1 MAKTFYGY
9 VERDLTKDPD
19 WAAVT
24 SKITSDIEKISNERQ
39 ELRDSIEKQT
49 LETQDLFNTYDQ
61 GANQTLNEALQQGS
75 GQATDYMLQQYKL
88 LKNGDINY
96 RDYLSSMQV
105 QQDDWKNL
113 QTVSTEWNT
122 KYDEYLKGIEDGTL
136 SRLSQDSGKFI
147 ESFGNINNKA
157 FIVNRSNGRLYV
169 ATKNPDGS
177 INNDPDSFKT
187 VAAIGNILNDK
198 VNVLDVNTKTTEA
211 STQLGRFVQ
220 ASGRTSLEDVRNMP
234 DYQKAEDNLIKG
246 MLVTDRNKASVLL
259 DYLKGYNTT
268 RDPKAVDAN
277 TILLEQDEN
286 GLFQPK
292 LTEEQEQAAYDAVK
306 ENLRAK
312 LDHIESTSP
321 PPVRNFDQGAQD
333 AADRKRIQA
342 ETLNNVAQLWSGNES
357 EKRNAANYLRSMN
370 DDILRIDVKPEGVY
384 VTYKE
389 DGRREPMKFE
399 GYTGND
405 WVTGFTNYFL
415 DEKYE
420 IADVTDVARRTVGN
434 ISGLATAVEY
444 SSYGTSVTSVDN
456 KEQIE
461 ALDEKIKEM
470 LKIAKIKPGEALIA
484 ENRVTFNEAVEERN
498 RLAKEQGLQI
508 ITTPE
513 YGELE
518 TVEGETVEGKK
529 SKNPAP
535 TQ

>member
-19 WAAVT
+19 WAVVT

-122 KYDEYLKGIEDGTL
+122 KYDEYLQRIEDGTS
-136 SRLSQDSGKFI
+136 SRLEQDSAEFI

-169 ATKNPDGS
+169 ATRNPDGS
-177 INNDPDSFKT
+177 INNDPNSFKT

-198 VNVLDVNTKTTEA
+198 VNVLDVNTKTTNLA
-211 STQLGRFVQ
+211 TQLGRFVQ
-220 ASGRTSLEDVRNMP
+220 ASGRTSIEDVRNMP
-234 DYQKAEDNLIKG
+234 DYQKAEDNAIKG
-246 MLVTDRNKASVLL
+246 MLVTDRQKASVLL

-321 PPVRNFDQGAQD
+321 PPVRTVDYDRQD
-333 AADRKRIQA
+333 KEKTQKEA
-342 ETLNNVAQLWSGNES
+342 LNSVAQLWSGSAS
-357 EKRNAANYLRSMN
+357 EKQEAADFLRSMN
-370 DDILRIDVKPEGVY
+370 PDISRIDVKADGVDVVY
-384 VTYKE
+384 I
-389 DGRREPMKFE
+389 DGRQETMPFE
-399 GYTGND
+399 GRTGND
-405 WVTGFTNYFL
+405 WVTGNTNFFLSTNYM
-415 DEKYE
+415 
-420 IADVTDVARRTVGN
+420 IPNVTDVARRTVGN
-434 ISGLATAVEY
+434 ISETATNFKAD
-444 SSYGTSVTSVDN
+444 SYGTSVTRVDN
-456 KEQIE
+456 TKRIEELTKEIDKMAKMSNTNRMKVTNE
-461 ALDEKIKEM
+461 NIK
-470 LKIAKIKPGEALIA
+470 
-484 ENRVTFNEAVEERN
+484 TFNNLVAERDK
-498 RLAKEQGLQI
+498 LMEEQGQQKI
-508 ITTPE
+508 YTPQ
-513 YGELE
+513 YVG
-518 TVEGETVEGKK
+518 GGGMGGF
-529 SKNPAP
+529 
-535 TQ
+535 

>member
-169 ATKNPDGS
+169 ATRNPDGS

-198 VNVLDVNTKTTEA
+198 INVLDVNTKTTELA
-211 STQLGRFVQ
+211 TQLGRFVQ

-321 PPVRNFDQGAQD
+321 PPVRPVDP
-333 AADRKRIQA
+333 DRDDKIKTQKEA
-342 ETLNNVAQLWSGNES
+342 LNSVAQLWSGDASDKQE
-357 EKRNAANYLRSMN
+357 AADFLLSTNPNIS
-370 DDILRIDVKPEGVY
+370 RIDVNSDGVNIVY
-384 VTYKE
+384 I
-389 DGRREPMKFE
+389 DGGQKTMPFE
-399 GYTGND
+399 GRTGND
-405 WVTGFTNYFL
+405 WVTGYTNFFL
-415 DEKYE
+415 STDYK
-420 IADVTDVARRTVGN
+420 IPNVTDVARRTVGN
-434 ISGLATAVEY
+434 ISADATDFKAT
-444 SSYGTSVTSVDN
+444 SFLTSVTKVDN
-456 KEQIE
+456 TERIDALQKEI
-461 ALDEKIKEM
+461 DNM
-470 LKIAKIKPGEALIA
+470 LKISREKPNAVTA
-484 ENRVTFNEAVEERN
+484 ENIKTYNDNVAELN
-498 RLAKEQGLQI
+498 RLKKEQGQQI
-508 ITTPE
+508 ISTPQ
-513 YGELE
+513 YVG
-518 TVEGETVEGKK
+518 GETTEEETTEGGM
-529 SKNPAP
+529 AGF
-535 TQ
+535 

>member
-39 ELRDSIEKQT
+39 KLRDSIEKQT

-122 KYDEYLKGIEDGTL
+122 KYDEYLQRIEDGKS
-136 SRLSQDSGKFI
+136 SRLEQDSAEFI

-198 VNVLDVNTKTTEA
+198 VNVLDVNTKTNEVA
-211 STQLGRFVQ
+211 TQLGRFVQ

-312 LDHIESTSP
+312 LKHVESTSP
-321 PPVRNFDQGAQD
+321 PPVRSFDRDAQD

-342 ETLNNVAQLWSGNES
+342 ETLNNVAQLWSGTES

-370 DDILRIDVKPEGVY
+370 KNILRIDVKDDGVF
-384 VTYKE
+384 VTYK
-389 DGRREPMKFE
+389 DDDRREPMKFE
-399 GYTGND
+399 GYTAND

-420 IADVTDVARRTVGN
+420 IPDVTDVARRTIGD
-434 ISGLATAVEY
+434 ISGDPTAVTY
-444 SSYGTSVTSVDN
+444 SSYGTSVTRVDN
-456 KEQIE
+456 TERIDALQKEIDNMLAVSKRKPLE
-461 ALDEKIKEM
+461 ALN
-470 LKIAKIKPGEALIA
+470 P
-484 ENRVTFNEAVEERN
+484 ENRKKFYDTVEERN
-498 RLAKEQGLQI
+498 RLAKEQGLEM
-508 ITTPE
+508 ITIPE
-513 YGELE
+513 YG
-518 TVEGETVEGKK
+518 VGETGGETGGGINYSNK
-529 SKNPAP
+529 
-535 TQ
+535 

>member
-211 STQLGRFVQ
+211 ATQLGRFVQ

-268 RDPKAVDAN
+268 RDPKAVDAY

-306 ENLRAK
+306 ENLKTK

-321 PPVRNFDQGAQD
+321 PPVR
-333 AADRKRIQA
+333 R
-342 ETLNNVAQLWSGNES
+342 
-357 EKRNAANYLRSMN
+357 
-370 DDILRIDVKPEGVY
+370 
-384 VTYKE
+384 
-389 DGRREPMKFE
+389 
-399 GYTGND
+399 
-405 WVTGFTNYFL
+405 
-415 DEKYE
+415 
-420 IADVTDVARRTVGN
+420 
-434 ISGLATAVEY
+434 
-444 SSYGTSVTSVDN
+444 VD
-456 KEQIE
+456 
-461 ALDEKIKEM
+461 
-470 LKIAKIKPGEALIA
+470 PG
-484 ENRVTFNEAVEERN
+484 
-498 RLAKEQGLQI
+498 
-508 ITTPE
+508 
-513 YGELE
+513 
-518 TVEGETVEGKK
+518 
-529 SKNPAP
+529 
-535 TQ
+535 

>member
-19 WAAVT
+19 WAVVT

-113 QTVSTEWNT
+113 QKVSTEWNT
-122 KYDEYLKGIEDGTL
+122 KYDEYLKRIEDGTS
-136 SRLSQDSGKFI
+136 SRLEQDSAEYI

-169 ATKNPDGS
+169 ATRNPDGS

-198 VNVLDVNTKTTEA
+198 VNVLDVNTKTTELA
-211 STQLGRFVQ
+211 TQLGRFVQ

-268 RDPKAVDAN
+268 RDPKAVDAY
-277 TILLEQDEN
+277 TILVQPDEN
-286 GLFQPK
+286 GLLQPK

-306 ENLRAK
+306 ENLKTK

-321 PPVRNFDQGAQD
+321 PPVRPVDH
-333 AADRKRIQA
+333 DRDDKLKTQKEA
-342 ETLNNVAQLWSGNES
+342 LNSVAQLWSGDASDKQE
-357 EKRNAANYLRSMN
+357 AA
-370 DDILRIDVKPEGVY
+370 D
-384 VTYKE
+384 
-389 DGRREPMKFE
+389 
-399 GYTGND
+399 
-405 WVTGFTNYFL
+405 FL
-415 DEKYE
+415 
-420 IADVTDVARRTVGN
+420 
-434 ISGLATAVEY
+434 L
-444 SSYGTSVTSVDN
+444 
-456 KEQIE
+456 
-461 ALDEKIKEM
+461 
-470 LKIAKIKPGEALIA
+470 
-484 ENRVTFNEAVEERN
+484 
-498 RLAKEQGLQI
+498 
-508 ITTPE
+508 
-513 YGELE
+513 
-518 TVEGETVEGKK
+518 
-529 SKNPAP
+529 
-535 TQ
+535 